1 MVELPKVSINT
12 DLSDGLCFGCGKNN
26 PIGLKLSFNW
36 DGKTAKAEFVPG
48 ELYQGW
54 PGVVHGGI
62 IISMLDEAMSY
73 AAQFTGVYSVT
84 AKMEIR
90 LKNMASTGQPLIV
103 TSQVTRNTRKL
114 LETKARVSS
123 HDGALIAEAEA
134 THFVLEDKS
143 GSTVHEKENPRGDD

>member
-1 MVELPKVSINT
+1 MVALPKVSINT

-48 ELYQGW
+48 ELHQGW

-73 AAQFTGVYSVT
+73 ATHFMGIYCVT
-84 AKMEIR
+84 ARMEIR
-90 LKNMASTGQPLIV
+90 LKRPALTEQPLVV

-114 LETKARVSS
+114 LETRAQVSS
-123 HDGALIAEAEA
+123 NDGILIAEAKA
-134 THFVLEDKS
+134 THFVVEDKS
-143 GSTVHEKENPRGDD
+143 GSAVHEKGKPRGDD